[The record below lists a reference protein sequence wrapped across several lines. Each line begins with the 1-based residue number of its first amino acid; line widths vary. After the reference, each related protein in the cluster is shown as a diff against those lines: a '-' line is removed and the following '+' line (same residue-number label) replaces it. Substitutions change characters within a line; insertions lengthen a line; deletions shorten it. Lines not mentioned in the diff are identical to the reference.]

1 MFFRKC
7 EKKKHSSI
15 PIILTIGAL
24 AAVGA
29 VSITKCGK
37 DMMNCAWDK
46 MKSLFKKGKDACQ
59 TMNLSSDC

>member
-7 EKKKHSSI
+7 EKKKHSI

-24 AAVGA
+24 AAIGA
-29 VSITKCGK
+29 VSITRCGK
-37 DMMNCAWDK
+37 DMMNCACDK